1 MTVRITQAKTISPN
15 VTVFTFDG
23 LSTDEKPIDDSISG
37 GSNFIEID
45 TGTRYKFN
53 EASKTWLEYS
63 GM

>member
-1 MTVRITQAKTISPN
+1 MTVRMTQAKTISPN

-23 LSTDEKPIDDSISG
+23 LSTDIKPDDDSISG

-45 TGTRYKFN
+45 TGKRYKFD

-63 GM
+63 GI